1 VREARIVADTDDVI
15 TVRPNLNGSVNV
27 VVEQKMPNP
36 DRARLAILDLDEQ
49 TVDVV
54 MRALLDARATAREL
68 ADREQESAR
77 RRGQRVTSI

>member
-15 TVRPNLNGSVNV
+15 TVRPNVNGSVNV

-36 DRARLAILDLDEQ
+36 DRTRLAILDLDEQ

-54 MRALLDARATAREL
+54 MTALLDARATAREL